1 MVNCIAPG
9 FMKTNIHNKSLEKIN
24 KLPRHY
30 RIYLQQKMKSKP
42 DFQNVLGLINFI
54 LETKNMNLSGR
65 TISANFDKWKSKNF
79 LNTLKKNKN
88 YLTLR
93 RVNI

>member
-1 MVNCIAPG
+1 M
-9 FMKTNIHNKSLEKIN
+9 NIKIN
-24 KLPRHY
+24 KLPKHFK
-30 RIYLQQKMKSKP
+30 IQLQQNMKSKP
-42 DFQNVLGLINFI
+42 DFQNVLSLINFI

-65 TISANFDKWKSKNF
+65 TISANFDKWKNKNF
-79 LNTLKKNKN
+79 LNILKKNKN